1 MLHSAAVMPRHK
13 VYVSTWIDPD
23 FGAEVTALAVTMGIS
38 RSELVRLALVQFV
51 TNEKGAKR
59 PRKERA

>member
-1 MLHSAAVMPRHK
+1 MPRHK